1 MASIFGRRQ
10 KPAANKKGNQV
21 VNGSQNGVDALM
33 TEIIENGTKGVNGE
47 SDYHKNGRHSST
59 FKPQLP
65 PTSSTNSSS
74 PNAHAKE
81 MNSHSNS
88 NKSGGKSTSNG
99 STSIPD
105 SSTYEKEDV
114 DESPPPHKPKLA
126 FHCQQAHGSPT
137 GIITGFTNVR
147 ELYQKIAEC
156 YDFPPSDI
164 LFCTLNTH
172 KIDMK
177 HLLGGQIGLEDFIF
191 AHRKG
196 RPKEIEV
203 EKNEDALGLT
213 ITDNGAGYAFIKRIR
228 ENSIISRL
236 DCVQVGDHIEKIDGK
251 TVVGCRHFEVAK
263 MLKGIPRGTTFV
275 LRVVEPLKAGFAN
288 IGPRNGGPGGKK
300 QGYGSGR
307 QTLRFKANGP
317 AKVEEVDDVRTL
329 AEEKINELLENF
341 LGINDADLA
350 SQIWELAKNQDNTM
364 DFAEAI
370 DGSDLEFFGF
380 SDDFIFELWGAVT
393 DAKSGRLATPPAN
406 IGEF

>member
-10 KPAANKKGNQV
+10 KLASNKNDTQVSNGKQIGVGALLAAEILE
-21 VNGSQNGVDALM
+21 NGKNGVIGD
-33 TEIIENGTKGVNGE
+33 G
-47 SDYHKNGRHSST
+47 DYHKNGRHSST
-59 FKPQLP
+59 FKPQIP

-74 PNAHAKE
+74 PAHAKD
-81 MNSHSNS
+81 MNGHSKQD
-88 NKSGGKSTSNG
+88 KSGGKSLPNNSDNA
-99 STSIPD
+99 PD
-105 SSTYEKEDV
+105 TATNENDDV
-114 DESPPPHKPKLA
+114 DENPAPQKPKLA

-137 GIITGFTNVR
+137 GIITGFTNVK
-147 ELYQKIAEC
+147 ELYHKIAEC

-172 KIDMK
+172 KVDMK

-191 AHRKG
+191 AHRRG

-228 ENSIISRL
+228 ENSIIHKL
-236 DCVQVGDHIEKIDGK
+236 DCVNVGDHIEKIDGT

-263 MLKGIPRGTTFV
+263 MLKGIQKGTTFV

-288 IGPRNGGPGGKK
+288 IGPRSGGTGGKK
-300 QGYGSGR
+300 QGYGSGK
-307 QTLRFKANGP
+307 QTLRFRANGP
-317 AKVEEVDDVRTL
+317 AKVEEVDDARTL

-341 LGINDADLA
+341 LGINDADLS

-370 DGSDLEFFGF
+370 DNSDLEFFGF
-380 SDDFIFELWGAVT
+380 TDDFIFELWGAVS
-393 DAKSGRLATPPAN
+393 DAKSGRLAASPAN
-406 IGEF
+406 VGEF